1 MRCAPVLLLL
11 RDGVVVSAG
20 GACNGGGI
28 HDGVYD
34 GDSWRLV
41 LIIASMVVSLHGKL
55 SGSHQR
61 LLYCRLGLNVPL
73 HFSGD
78 GGGDGVISGDD

>member
-1 MRCAPVLLLL
+1 MVAARCAPVLLLL

-28 HDGVYD
+28 HDG
-34 GDSWRLV
+34 DSCRLV

-55 SGSHQR
+55 SGSHRQ